1 MWADRGSFAVK
12 NMDRNL
18 NLSNCSDR
26 GLNLL
31 HEAINLWN
39 ARTSFRTE
47 RIRNKNYTFGK
58 QWGDMISVNGC
69 RMTEYDYIVSEG
81 NIPLKNNLIRRI
93 VRNVL
98 GVFRRQLAEK
108 METWDDSLKAIAAK
122 NSLYELYSRT
132 MEEFLISGMAIHRIY
147 NTRDTD
153 DCIAH
158 CDYVSPDSFFFDIHS
173 RDIRGNDLN
182 VIGQIHET
190 GFADYCDAFV
200 RTREEYENALSLYS
214 NECSIRIIELWRH
227 ERIGRLLVH
236 DRDRGVLLKVDENI
250 WKRDSRL
257 RAMPSKW
264 ILDDVWRYYFI
275 NPEGKILRQGY
286 SPYRHKSHPYVFK
299 CYPFLDGETHSF
311 VADII
316 DQQRYT
322 NRLITMYDW
331 IMRASAKGV
340 LLLPEGAVDPKQL
353 QNVADQWSRFN
364 GVIVYKHEAGV
375 PDPRQVSGN
384 ATNIG
389 ICELL
394 DIQLKMLED
403 ISGVNGALQGNLSNN
418 SISGT
423 LYNQQTQNAL
433 TSLTDLLDT
442 FASFISDAIQKL
454 LAGTKLPL
462 LH

>member
-1 MWADRGSFAVK
+1 
-12 NMDRNL
+12 MDRTDSL
-18 NLSNCSDR
+18 NNPGYR
-26 GLNLL
+26 GLTLL
-31 HEAINLWN
+31 HEALDHWN
-39 ARTSFRTE
+39 ARSTFRTE

-58 QWGDMISVNGC
+58 QWGDMITVNGC

-108 METWDDSLKAIAAK
+108 METWDDSLKTIAAA

-147 NTRDTD
+147 TTRDAGKV
-153 DCIAH
+153 IPH
-158 CDYVSPDSFFFDIHS
+158 SDYVSPDSFFFDVSS
-173 RDIRGNDLN
+173 RDIRGGDLN
-182 VIGQIHET
+182 IVGQIHET

-200 RTREEYENALSLYS
+200 RTRKEYESALSLYGKGYKV
-214 NECSIRIIELWRH
+214 RIVELWRH
-227 ERIGRLLVH
+227 ERVGRRLVH
-236 DRDRGVLLKVDENI
+236 DRERGVLMKMDENV
-250 WKRDSRL
+250 WKRETRL
-257 RAMPSKW
+257 HSMPSKW
-264 ILDDVWRYYFI
+264 ILDNVWRYYFI
-275 NPEGKILRQGY
+275 NPEGEILREGY
-286 SPYRHKSHPYVFK
+286 SPYPHKSHPYAFK
-299 CYPFLDGETHSF
+299 CYPFLDGEIHSF

-340 LLLPEGAVDPKQL
+340 LLLPEGAVAKERIPD
-353 QNVADQWSRFN
+353 VADQWSRFN
-364 GVIVYKHEAGV
+364 GVIVYKHDPGM

-389 ICELL
+389 ISELL

-403 ISGVNGALQGNLSNN
+403 ISGVTGTLQGNLSNN

-442 FASFISDAIQKL
+442 FASFISEANVKL
-454 LAGTKLPL
+454 LTISCEL
-462 LH
+462 